1 MEVKRNR
8 GFNEACESI
17 QNDKEIEI
25 DGKKI
30 TFDTTLAAAIKHF
43 CFSSFKRVEYS
54 DDAQT
59 IKISSDTLTEFVLTG
74 EKNDKFELYN
84 TKFILELWDAAQE
97 LETPCLLRNCET
109 IVGQILSEENFE
121 HIYIK
126 ANLYQSPVLQDE
138 VLRRVFDWA
147 ENYEKQDRNSGIS
160 KENRAQKSTKR
171 KKDVE
176 VSFKEGDQSS
186 KLANLIR
193 AADWSTASIECIQD
207 LSKHDLCEKDTEAKL
222 FISKVLNYK
231 LDRNTHG
238 FWPPYTTP
246 KLNAECPRVGVLAD
260 QDGINALFL
269 HSDLWLDFPNV
280 HSIHK

>member
-25 DGKKI
+25 DGEKI

-43 CFSSFKRVEYS
+43 CLSSFKRVEYS

-74 EKNDKFELYN
+74 ERNDKLELYN

-126 ANLYQSPVLQDE
+126 ANLYQSPVLWHTRRF
-138 VLRRVFDWA
+138 LRCHFG
-147 ENYEKQDRNSGIS
+147 SG
-160 KENRAQKSTKR
+160 NRIMSLTR
-171 KKDVE
+171 I
-176 VSFKEGDQSS
+176 FY
-186 KLANLIR
+186 L
-193 AADWSTASIECIQD
+193 
-207 LSKHDLCEKDTEAKL
+207 
-222 FISKVLNYK
+222 
-231 LDRNTHG
+231 
-238 FWPPYTTP
+238 
-246 KLNAECPRVGVLAD
+246 
-260 QDGINALFL
+260 
-269 HSDLWLDFPNV
+269 
-280 HSIHK
+280 

>member
-109 IVGQILSEENFE
+109 I
-121 HIYIK
+121 
-126 ANLYQSPVLQDE
+126 DE